1 MSEAP
6 GGKLAWGQGANY
18 DASDDRAVITAVT
31 AGRVGLVRPV
41 YVRAGTGLSI
51 FIEGGWVGVAGCDDL
66 TSAVIGSREEL
77 MVQVNP
83 GPATG
88 SREDYVWADT
98 NPDDGTFELRVI
110 PRAQAAGRAGIP
122 LVNITAPANSN
133 TAAAMTIRSVDA
145 AIERRLMSYT
155 WQNNA
160 NVYSSSSFPAS
171 IGQSLDSM
179 PVMMEPGQWYRVR
192 YSTASAQLVAAPS
205 NFRENGELRIG
216 IGYRAAGQAAVT
228 AGLARDAAFNFSYVG
243 GVTPGY
249 QQAQVEWIFR
259 HAINDVRFERVFS
272 GRVWS
277 YVSSGVQF
285 RVNGSGLTGN
295 PQILTV
301 EDLGS

>member
-18 DASDDRAVITAVT
+18 DAADDRAVITAVT

-41 YVRAGTGLSI
+41 YVRAGAGLSL

-77 MVQVNP
+77 MVQANP
-83 GPATG
+83 GPA
-88 SREDYVWADT
+88 SNPPREDYVWADT

-110 PRAQAAGRAGIP
+110 TRAQAAGRSGIP
-122 LVNITAPANSN
+122 LVNITVPPNVN
-133 TAAAMTIRSVDA
+133 TAAGMTLRSVDA
-145 AIERRLMSYT
+145 AIERRLMSFT
-155 WQNNA
+155 SQNNSG
-160 NVYSSSSFPAS
+160 VYSSTSFPAS
-171 IGQSLDSM
+171 VAQGLDSIA
-179 PVMMEPGQWYRVR
+179 VVMEPGQWYRVR
-192 YSTASAQLVAAPS
+192 YSTASAQLWSAPN
-205 NFRENGELRIG
+205 NFRENGECRIG
-216 IGYRAAGQAAVT
+216 IGYRVAGQAAVT
-228 AGLARDAAFNFSYVG
+228 AGLARDAALNFSYVQ

-249 QQAQVEWIFR
+249 QQAQVEWVFR

-272 GRVWS
+272 GRMWALLNGTQ
-277 YVSSGVQF
+277 Y
-285 RVNGSGLTGN
+285 RVNGTGLTGQ